1 MGAKSTKGSF
11 PRRMIIDGQE
21 IFDQGKI
28 TYCFNKFFV
37 DIGPKLASMIPES
50 QTKFDQYLNPH
61 QTLMGKA
68 NLTDDEIKEDS
79 RSLKPNKSPG
89 YDNIS
94 LSVAN
99 ETSDIFFTPLK
110 YIFNHS
116 LQQGIFSE
124 NLKIAKVSP
133 IYKKDEEFLPTN
145 YRPVSV
151 LPCFSKLL
159 ERIMYNCLFKYLSEN
174 SIIYEKQFG
183 FQTSHSTEH
192 AILLLANQLYQSFNE
207 SKFTLGIFIDLSK
220 AFDTVDHKILT
231 KKLELYGIKGWNLGW
246 FESYL
251 SNRKQ
256 FITYDDKQTNIETIT
271 CGVPQGSILGPLL
284 FIIFVN
290 DLHKVTNYLDP
301 IMFADNTNLFYS
313 LKNIKTLFQIVNS
326 ELKVVNEWFLAN
338 NLSLNTKKK
347 KQNMF
352 YFIKCQCVILSRRSC

>member
-1 MGAKSTKGSF
+1 
-11 PRRMIIDGQE
+11 MIIDGQE

-28 TYCFNKFFV
+28 VNCFNKFFV

-50 QTKFDQYLNPH
+50 PTKFDQYLNSH
-61 QTLMGKA
+61 QTLMGEA
-68 NLTDDEIKEDS
+68 NLTDDEIKEAL

-94 LSVAN
+94 SSVVN

-110 YIFNHS
+110 YIFNLS
-116 LQQGIFSE
+116 LQQGILPE
-124 NLKIAKVSP
+124 NLKIAEVSS
-133 IYKKDEEFLPTN
+133 IYKKDEELLLTN
-145 YRPVSV
+145 YRPISV

-174 SIIYEKQFG
+174 SILYEKQFG
-183 FQTSHSTEH
+183 FQLSFSTEH
-192 AILLLANQLYQSFNE
+192 AILLLVNQLYQSFDE
-207 SKFTLGIFIDLSK
+207 KKFTLGIFIDLSK

-231 KKLELYGIKGWNLGW
+231 KKLELYGIKGSKLGW

-256 FITYDDKQTNIETIT
+256 FITYGDKQTNIETIT

-284 FIIFVN
+284 FLIFIN
-290 DLHKVTNYLDP
+290 DLHNATKYLGS
-301 IMFADNTNLFYS
+301 IMFADDTNLFYS
-313 LKNIKTLFQIVNS
+313 HKNITTLSQIVNT
-326 ELKVVNEWFLAN
+326 ELKIVNEWFLAN
-338 NLSLNTKKK
+338 KLSLNAK

-352 YFIKCQCVILSRRSC
+352 YFIKCQCVILSRRCCQL